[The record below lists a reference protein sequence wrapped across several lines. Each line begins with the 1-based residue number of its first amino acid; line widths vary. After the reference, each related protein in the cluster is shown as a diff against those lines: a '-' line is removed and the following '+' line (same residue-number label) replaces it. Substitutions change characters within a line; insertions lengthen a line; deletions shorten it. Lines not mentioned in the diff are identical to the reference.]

1 MVIKEYKADLFV
13 ECLYAYMRIQWSM
26 MTIEVSDFVIGFV
39 WLFFDEGRFN
49 YRLMTECI
57 CFIVMLQDSIHHQ
70 KILDSYLVNQ

>member
-1 MVIKEYKADLFV
+1 
-13 ECLYAYMRIQWSM
+13 M

-57 CFIVMLQDSIHHQ
+57 CFIVMLQDFYTSLENIR
-70 KILDSYLVNQ
+70 LLPS

>member
-1 MVIKEYKADLFV
+1 MI
-13 ECLYAYMRIQWSM
+13 
-26 MTIEVSDFVIGFV
+26 TIEVSDFVIGFV